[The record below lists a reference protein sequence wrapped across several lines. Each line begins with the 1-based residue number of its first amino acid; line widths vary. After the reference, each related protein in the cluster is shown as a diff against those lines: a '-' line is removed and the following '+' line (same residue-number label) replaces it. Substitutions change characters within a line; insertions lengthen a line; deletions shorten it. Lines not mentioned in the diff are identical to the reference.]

1 MAIPLKYFTELPDAA
16 VDLAATFNHARY
28 MGWINLGGNRRPL
41 HGVDSIG
48 IRMRKPIHNPMIE
61 IRSIMLAREDS
72 GDAYMGEVPAVDEF
86 GQSNPVDS
94 AIFSGCEITPYY
106 DSMLAKLIV
115 YAENREEAIHKMRS
129 ALGEVVI
136 EGIDTNI
143 DYEYEII
150 NDSKF
155 ISGNFDVDFI
165 EKFNRDRR
173 AVS

>member
-1 MAIPLKYFTELPDAA
+1 LAIPLKYFTELPDAA

-86 GQSNPVDS
+86 GQSNPVEEVWCAMQS
-94 AIFSGCEITPYY
+94 
-106 DSMLAKLIV
+106 IV
-115 YAENREEAIHKMRS
+115 KACTR
-129 ALGEVVI
+129 
-136 EGIDTNI
+136 
-143 DYEYEII
+143 
-150 NDSKF
+150 
-155 ISGNFDVDFI
+155 NFPLP
-165 EKFNRDRR
+165 
-173 AVS
+173 S